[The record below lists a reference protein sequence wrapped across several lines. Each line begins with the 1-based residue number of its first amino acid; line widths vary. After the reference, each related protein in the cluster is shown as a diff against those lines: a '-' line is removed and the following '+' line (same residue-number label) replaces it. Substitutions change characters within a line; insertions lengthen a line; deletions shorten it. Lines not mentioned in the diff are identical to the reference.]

1 MSDRKLLQASSSN
14 DLAWLEKVSD
24 VSDFWSYV
32 GGAYRKTEA
41 LPVSDW
47 VSLYQIR
54 YEKAVPPR
62 RHWLI
67 VDDYEERGV
76 IR

>member
-41 LPVSDW
+41 LPVSDLALS
-47 VSLYQIR
+47 VSDQIR
-54 YEKAVPPR
+54 EGSTASPTLAHCR
-62 RHWLI
+62 RL
-67 VDDYEERGV
+67 
-76 IR
+76 